1 MALLL
6 LLPGLASAGANTS
19 NTTNTITL
27 GSIHGAH
34 TLGPVEVIYDWWR
47 DHCMDGKCVAVRAC
61 RYHLPCRHSPLDKAS
76 VHQCITTL
84 SSPVWARSAPAA
96 LQHTPFC
103 PTTTSPAIDRTS
115 HYGSMSVCDGKRVGA
130 IGLGCAGHASAH
142 VATRQQRDH
151 ADQLGELGVPCQHR
165 AGRNPPWQPRICSRT
180 LMDQCPLESDASE
193 SDASESDASES
204 DEPE

>member
-84 SSPVWARSAPAA
+84 SSPVWARSVPPLHSNTHPFAPPPPHPP
-96 LQHTPFC
+96 LIVHPITVRC
-103 PTTTSPAIDRTS
+103 PYAMAKGLEPSDWDVPDMPARMWRRANNETTLISS
-115 HYGSMSVCDGKRVGA
+115 VNLGSRA
-130 IGLGCAGHASAH
+130 NIGPVEIPLGNQESARGH
-142 VATRQQRDH
+142 
-151 ADQLGELGVPCQHR
+151 
-165 AGRNPPWQPRICSRT
+165 
-180 LMDQCPLESDASE
+180 
-193 SDASESDASES
+193 
-204 DEPE
+204 